1 MPDGK
6 KLLLVE
12 DDLETKKLYQEV
24 LEEAGYLVTTA
35 IDGELGL
42 AKIQEG
48 GFDLIL
54 LDIMMPKLDGLAVLT
69 QLQTS
74 PALKPNGPIVVVTNI
89 ANDPIVNKALLIGAK
104 AYMIKADLNPDQL
117 VEKVKEF
124 LMEG

>member
-12 DDLETKKLYQEV
+12 DDLETRKLYQEV
-24 LEEAGYLVTTA
+24 LEDAGYLVTTA

-74 PALKPNGPIVVVTNI
+74 PPLKPNGPIVVVTNI
-89 ANDPIVNKALLIGAK
+89 ANDPIVNKALVIGAK

-117 VEKVKEF
+117 VERVCEF
-124 LMEG
+124 LT

>member
-12 DDLETKKLYQEV
+12 DDLETRKLYQEV

-69 QLQTS
+69 QLQAS
-74 PALKPNGPIVVVTNI
+74 PAVKPNGPIVVVTNI
-89 ANDPIVNKALLIGAK
+89 ANDPIVNKALVIGAK

-117 VEKVKEF
+117 MEKVKEF
-124 LMEG
+124 LQ